1 MTNLLLLVTGLVAIL
16 DWLAVWKGWRRVG
29 YIAKPL
35 TIILLLTWLVIQ
47 TRLQGAAFWFG
58 IGLLFSLAGDVF
70 LMFSPRFFM
79 AGLAS
84 FSLVH
89 LAYLAGF
96 LTPFPGGGY
105 VEIMALGIAISA
117 IAIFVMRRITS
128 AQIRR
133 GSSKLARPTMFYG
146 LLISLMLISAL
157 WTLFRSDWGIWN
169 AVLVS
174 LGALLFYCSDLINAW
189 IRFVNPVRS
198 GRVVVMITYHAGQML
213 LIVGMV
219 LNWYLYSSV

>member
-1 MTNLLLLVTGLVAIL
+1 MINLLLLVTGLVAIL
-16 DWLAVWKGWRRVG
+16 DWLAVWQGWRRVG
-29 YIAKPL
+29 YLAKPL
-35 TIILLLTWLVIQ
+35 TIILLFIWLVIR
-47 TRLQGAAFWFG
+47 TGMQGSALWFG

-70 LMFSPRFFM
+70 LLFSPRFFM

-105 VEIMALGIAISA
+105 VGVMVMGVAISFA
-117 IAIFVMRRITS
+117 ATYVMRRITS
-128 AQIRR
+128 AQIQR

-146 LLISLMLISAL
+146 LLISLMLLSAL
-157 WTLFRSDWGIWN
+157 WTLFRLDWGPFN
-169 AVLVS
+169 AILVS
-174 LGALLFYCSDLINAW
+174 LGALLFYSSDLINAW